1 MHTLKGGRGLLA
13 AAALVVSVAVVFT
26 GIASAGGKNKPV
38 KVKVGNLELTAN
50 GGFTPE
56 ALSKTKQ
63 TPIAFF
69 AEGKIRTL
77 DGTHPPA
84 LKEFLVETDK
94 NGAINVKGYPTCT
107 AAALQSQNTKHA
119 EEACPDAIIGAGS
132 ATAGIAFSEQPND
145 VLAKSKIIVFNG
157 GEAGGVVTLY
167 IHAYITIPVPAA
179 IVTTVTV
186 KKVHNGRYGLLSTG
200 TIPKIAGGAGS
211 VLSFNLRIDKKYT
224 YKGQRISVLTAKC
237 PDGKLQARGTGIFS
251 DGTRLS
257 AEVVRT
263 CVGKN

>member
-1 MHTLKGGRGLLA
+1 MRKLKGRRGVGIAAVVVAVLA
-13 AAALVVSVAVVFT
+13 ALA
-26 GIASAGGKNKPV
+26 GIAGAAGKNKPV
-38 KVKVGNLELTAN
+38 KVIVGNIELTAN

-84 LKEFLVETDK
+84 LKEFIVETDK
-94 NGAINVKGYPTCT
+94 NGALNVKGFPTCT
-107 AAALQSQNTKHA
+107 SGVLQSRTTHAA
-119 EEACPDAIIGAGS
+119 EEACPDAIIGSGF
-132 ATAGIAFSEQPND
+132 ATAGIKFSEQPKD
-145 VLAKSKIIVFNG
+145 VLAKSKIVVFNG
-157 GEAGGVVTLY
+157 GESGGVVTLF

-179 IVTTVTV
+179 IVTTVKV

-211 VLSFNLRIDKKYT
+211 VIAFNLKIDKKYT

-237 PDGKLQARGTGIFS
+237 PDGKLQARGTGVFA

-257 AEVVRT
+257 AEVIRT
-263 CVGKN
+263 CTGKG